1 MKNRLLLVVV
11 LVAFWGHA
19 SSLVPFPA
27 SKGKLPVQNVP
38 AEPSGRY
45 VLSPA
50 AALTNH
56 ILYVNATAVDAATW
70 SAAATYA
77 GGLFRFNVWTNS
89 VSPLTVSDMVSFSSF
104 AQPRFGEKAK
114 LVVVLVDDPG
124 GLPVVAAAGHW
135 AVVNLNPLKAGAPS
149 AQLLRNRTAK
159 ALLKG
164 LVLAA
169 GCGAS
174 SDSRCVSYG
183 DAFDSITAFDA
194 TGITI
199 APTTYFPL
207 CERIAAIG
215 GGAMACRED
224 LE

>member
-1 MKNRLLLVVV
+1 MKNRLFLVVI
-11 LVAFWGHA
+11 LAAFLGYA
-19 SSLVPFPA
+19 NPLAPFPA
-27 SKGKLPVQNVP
+27 RKAKQPVQNVP
-38 AEPSGRY
+38 AKPGGRY
-45 VLSPA
+45 VLLPA

-56 ILYVNATAVDAATW
+56 ILYVNAAAVDAATW
-70 SAAATYA
+70 NAAAAYA

-89 VSPLTVSDMVSFSSF
+89 VSSLTVSDMVSSSSS
-104 AQPRFGEKAK
+104 AQMRFGEKAK

-135 AVVNLNPLKAGAPS
+135 AVVNLNPLKEGAPS

-183 DAFDSITAFDA
+183 DAFDSMAAFDA